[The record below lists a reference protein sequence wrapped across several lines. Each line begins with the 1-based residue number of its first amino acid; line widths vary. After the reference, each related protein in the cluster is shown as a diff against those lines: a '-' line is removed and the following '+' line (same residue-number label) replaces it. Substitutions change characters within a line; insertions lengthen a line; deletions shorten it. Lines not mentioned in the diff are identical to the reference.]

1 MVPMLVKIWI
11 LRAHPF
17 AIALDLTVLLLY
29 DDRELQRGFRMK
41 ANDLLE
47 EYLVSGHGA
56 CPGCA
61 MPVVMRNTFHALG
74 QDTITVITASCWG
87 TIICT
92 YPSSPIK
99 LTTYSTPFASAAAA
113 ASGIKAAL
121 DMQGDTQT
129 TVLAIA
135 GDGGTFDIGI
145 QALSAAAERND
156 DFIYLCYDN
165 EAYMNTGIQRSS
177 ATPWGAWTTTT
188 PPANLKSQPK
198 KDIMEIVAAHGVP
211 YAATASIAYPEDFA
225 QKIQKA
231 KETRGFKFIYA
242 LSPCPVGW
250 RFSSEFT
257 IRLARLAVQTKV
269 FPLYE
274 VENGER
280 YILNLEPEGIPVS
293 EYLRPQGRF
302 SFLREGDME
311 RIQENVD
318 HEWDRLTRRMDAN

>member
-1 MVPMLVKIWI
+1 
-11 LRAHPF
+11 
-17 AIALDLTVLLLY
+17 
-29 DDRELQRGFRMK
+29 MK
-41 ANDLLE
+41 AKDLLE

-99 LTTYSTPFASAAAA
+99 LTTYSTPCASTAAA

-121 DMQGDTQT
+121 DRQGDSQT

-145 QALSAAAERND
+145 QALSGAAERND

-198 KDIMEIVAAHGVP
+198 KDIVEIVAAHRVP

-225 QKIQKA
+225 RKIQKA

-250 RFSSEFT
+250 RFSSEST

-274 VENGER
+274 VEHGER
-280 YILNLEPEGIPVS
+280 YILNVEPEGMPVS
-293 EYLRPQGRF
+293 EYLGPQGRF

-318 HEWDRLTRRMDAN
+318 REWTRLIRRMEGS

>member
-1 MVPMLVKIWI
+1 
-11 LRAHPF
+11 
-17 AIALDLTVLLLY
+17 
-29 DDRELQRGFRMK
+29 MK
-41 ANDLLE
+41 AQDLLE

-61 MPVVMRNTFHALG
+61 MPVMMRNTFHTLG
-74 QDTITVITASCWG
+74 QNTITVATASCWG
-87 TIICT
+87 TITLT
-92 YPSSPIK
+92 YPFSPIK

-121 DMQGDTQT
+121 DVQGNTQT
-129 TVLAIA
+129 TVVAIA

-156 DFIYLCYDN
+156 DFIYICYDN

-198 KDIMEIVAAHGVP
+198 KDIVEIMAAHRVP
-211 YAATASIAYPEDFA
+211 YVATASIAYPEDFA
-225 QKIQKA
+225 RKIQKA
-231 KETRGFKFIYA
+231 KETRGLKFIYA

-250 RFSSEFT
+250 RFSSELT
-257 IRLARLAVQTKV
+257 VRLARLAVQSKV

-274 VENGER
+274 VGHGEQ
-280 YILNLEPEGIPVS
+280 YILNVEPEGIPVS
-293 EYLRPQGRF
+293 EYLALQGRF

-318 HEWDRLTRRMDAN
+318 REWERLMRRMEAI